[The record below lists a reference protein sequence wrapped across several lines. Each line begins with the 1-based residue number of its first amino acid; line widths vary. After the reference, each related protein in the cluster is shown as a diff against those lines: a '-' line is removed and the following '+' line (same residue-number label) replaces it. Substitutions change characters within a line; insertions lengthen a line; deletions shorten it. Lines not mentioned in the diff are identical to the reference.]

1 MRSEYYLWLV
11 AALTGTA
18 LSTNRTQFSLA
29 KQPSIGSNS
38 CVEAPMHRI
47 VYKFW
52 RDEEGQDLI
61 EYSLLMTFIAIAC
74 LAFIGS
80 GRGAVQGIWSSS
92 NSQVAAAN

>member
-1 MRSEYYLWLV
+1 
-11 AALTGTA
+11 
-18 LSTNRTQFSLA
+18 
-29 KQPSIGSNS
+29 
-38 CVEAPMHRI
+38 MHQI

-52 RDEEGQDLI
+52 RDERGQDLI

-92 NSQVAAAN
+92 NSQVAAANATATGS